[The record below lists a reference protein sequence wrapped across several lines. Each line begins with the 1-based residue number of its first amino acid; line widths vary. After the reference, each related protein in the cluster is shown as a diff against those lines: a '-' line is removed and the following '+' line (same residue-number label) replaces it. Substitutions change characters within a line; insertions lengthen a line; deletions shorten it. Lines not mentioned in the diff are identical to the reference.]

1 MSAPGSIDCM
11 EDFRSSLE
19 AAIDRSES
27 EEELDF
33 KNKVKTY
40 IIESNISDLKYNSL
54 QGAFELIDTSDNS
67 LKILR
72 AKVKNSDFKNFYLDI
87 ADKRFWKLYSLQD
100 SSNTSKIIKR
110 LVETNFS
117 RLDYLWLPSI
127 ILERYMIDLGKET
140 GFSLKFK
147 NKFDIS
153 VDEDKPRDVSMRFWG
168 GGAKK
173 ILDSLRSNRPIEQ
186 GISLSSIGVNHS
198 VEEGYCNEN
207 ISNFGKFTLMK
218 GNSIDS
224 HFNIVEKIKRDYSK
238 IINLI
243 ETNYRFSIERG
254 NEGLKFSG
262 GPIYIDFTDELEDIE
277 YLINTMFSGKLPFRL
292 SGVTQKESDSFY
304 RIYGIDMHSN
314 DLVNFEITPQWMAI
328 YLNHSSCG
336 NVVTRLVTN
345 MQTYMTSKIKVV
357 GGDDVKII

>member
-1 MSAPGSIDCM
+1 MSAAGSIDCM
-11 EDFRSSLE
+11 KDFRSSLE

-40 IIESNISDLKYNSL
+40 IIESNISDINSHSL
-54 QGAFELIDTSDNS
+54 QGAFELINTSDNS
-67 LKILR
+67 LKILK
-72 AKVKNSDFKNFYLDI
+72 AKIKNNDFKDFYLDI
-87 ADKRFWKLYSLQD
+87 SDKRFWKLYSLQD
-100 SSNTSKIIKR
+100 SSNTGKIIKR

-117 RLDYLWLPSI
+117 RLDYLWLPSA
-127 ILERYMIDLGKET
+127 ILERYMNLGKET

-147 NKFDIS
+147 NKFNDSIN
-153 VDEDKPRDVSMRFWG
+153 EEKPKDVSMRFWG

-173 ILDSLRSNRPIEQ
+173 ILESLRSNQPIEQ
-186 GISLSSIGVNHS
+186 GVSLSSIGINHL
-198 VEEGYCNEN
+198 VEGGYCKEN

-224 HFNIVEKIKRDYSK
+224 HFNIVEKIKSDYSR

-243 ETNYRFSIERG
+243 EANYRFSIEK
-254 NEGLKFSG
+254 NMDGLKFSG
-262 GPIYIDFTDELEDIE
+262 GPIYIDFTDELENIE
-277 YLINTMFSGKLPFRL
+277 DLISIMFSGKLPFRL
-292 SGVTQKESDSFY
+292 SGITQKESNSFY
-304 RIYGIDMHSN
+304 RIYGIDLHSN

-336 NVVTRLVTN
+336 NVITRLVTN

-357 GGDDVKII
+357 GGDDVRII